1 MKDFV
6 SNTIYVC
13 LLFLDVKLNTK
24 QGTAKVRIHLFMNEG
39 KFIKRKIMNLQMI
52 KNELTGWK
60 ILKQFFSVLNF

>member
-13 LLFLDVKLNTK
+13 LLFLDLKLNTK

-39 KFIKRKIMNLQMI
+39 KFIKRKIMNLQMR
-52 KNELTGWK
+52 KNELTG
-60 ILKQFFSVLNF
+60 